1 MGEFLLTLYITLMA
15 VIFAGVANMVFCKSS
30 IAHQLA
36 IPMDGG
42 TKLSDGKRLFG
53 ENKTWKGFIGM
64 MILGS
69 LSQIVWG
76 LCLTMVPSLEKYNL
90 FYVVYK
96 NSWQTNLWFG
106 LLLGLAYVL
115 FELPNSFMKR
125 RLDIRPGKTADN
137 RWKWLFIFIDQ
148 ADSLLGC
155 ALVLA
160 LFVPITW
167 QQFLGIILVGSGTH
181 ILVNQVLFRFHLRKN
196 PF

>member
-1 MGEFLLTLYITLMA
+1 MA
-15 VIFAGVANMVFCKSS
+15 VIFAGVANMVFCKLP
-30 IAHQLA
+30 IARRFT

-42 TKLSDGKRLFG
+42 KTLSDGKRLFG

-69 LSQIVWG
+69 LSQIIWG
-76 LCLTMVPSLEKYNL
+76 LCLTIVPSLEQYNL
-90 FYVVYK
+90 FYAAYK
-96 NSWQTNLWFG
+96 NVWQTNSWIG
-106 LLLGLAYVL
+106 LLLGFAYVL

-125 RLDIRPGKTADN
+125 RLDIRPGKTAEN
-137 RWKWLFIFIDQ
+137 RWKWLFVFIDQ

-155 ALVLA
+155 ALVVA
-160 LFVPITW
+160 LLVPITW

-181 ILVNQVLFRFHLRKN
+181 IIVNQVLFRFHLRKN